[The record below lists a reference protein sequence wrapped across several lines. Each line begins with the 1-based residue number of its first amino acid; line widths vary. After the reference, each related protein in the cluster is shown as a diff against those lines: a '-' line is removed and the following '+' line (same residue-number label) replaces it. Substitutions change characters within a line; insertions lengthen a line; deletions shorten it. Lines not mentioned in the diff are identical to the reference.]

1 MIQGPSCIHPRQEI
15 GFVGARRFALSMGR
29 FGERRVG
36 EAMTRDKTI
45 QIRISNAA
53 AKKISVLAN
62 QEGRKVSEM
71 ARILL
76 EDALALRET
85 IKSQSDRIEP
95 NRPR

>member
-1 MIQGPSCIHPRQEI
+1 MPQE
-15 GFVGARRFALSMGR
+15 R
-29 FGERRVG
+29 
-36 EAMTRDKTI
+36 TI

-53 AKKISVLAN
+53 VKQIGVLAN

-85 IKSQSDRIEP
+85 IKSQ
-95 NRPR
+95 NGKTT